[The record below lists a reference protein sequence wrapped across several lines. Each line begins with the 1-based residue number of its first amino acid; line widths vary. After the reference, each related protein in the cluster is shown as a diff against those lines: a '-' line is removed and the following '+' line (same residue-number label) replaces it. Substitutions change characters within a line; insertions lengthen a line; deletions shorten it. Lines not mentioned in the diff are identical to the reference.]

1 MKKWFVIIL
10 ILLFSSVVIFFKFN
24 QMPHN
29 ISFDEIEFARL
40 ALSLENNNYSSY
52 SSMATGHSTLYFYIL
67 LLFIKL
73 FGITNFALR
82 LPSAIFG
89 VGCVLVFFFV
99 LKQVFNKTNYYLLP
113 FIGAFVLLTSRW
125 FLNFARFS
133 FEATFLLFL
142 ELISILFVLKYSKN
156 KENLFLVLSG
166 IFAGFSFLSYVPG
179 RIFFL
184 VPLIILL
191 YKKIKI
197 KELFLYI
204 VPFALM
210 AAPLIFYL
218 ITNTDARINEVSIFS
233 QKVSTP
239 SKVKMISENAQK
251 TLIMFN
257 LSGDMNGRHNYPG
270 KPALNL
276 LLGLMFIAGLIL
288 AARDFKDWKNKLF
301 IVYFIV
307 SLSPTLLTLP
317 LDNPNMLRTFT
328 VLPSVIYFIVYG
340 ITKITSFN
348 FKVNKNII
356 LPAIIGLV
364 LISSFYELR
373 TYFIFQSRVFR
384 NSFEVKCPIEEVID
398 RIPKKCL
405 VNKNEF

>member
-328 VLPSVIYFIVYG
+328 VLPSVIYFIVY
-340 ITKITSFN
+340 
-348 FKVNKNII
+348 
-356 LPAIIGLV
+356 
-364 LISSFYELR
+364 
-373 TYFIFQSRVFR
+373 
-384 NSFEVKCPIEEVID
+384 
-398 RIPKKCL
+398 
-405 VNKNEF
+405 